1 MDANVDHIVG
11 TVMRKTRGLGSKH
24 GNQANYDIVWEYS
37 ALGETNVPYSHLLEA
52 NKVADKLMKS
62 RSKMKG
68 GKQKVGIANLNLI
81 KANLCTMSDDEEE
94 IIVSKNVSHVMV
106 IMV

>member
-37 ALGETNVPYSHLLEA
+37 ALGETDVPYSHLLEA
-52 NKVADKLMKS
+52 HNLADKLMKS

-68 GKQKVGIANLNLI
+68 GKRKVGIANINLI